1 MFVVKLPI
9 NNNVPFLGMTFAI
22 NRLSLSPFAKS
33 YYQSKLEFMEKTEF
47 FICRCHDV
55 SHQMVLGTLEPTED
69 EERVVY
75 GSFHLVHLEFWDK
88 LKSATKYLFG
98 RKRKDGDFDALL
110 LRHEDADRLEW
121 FANFLDGGTSV
132 TDKAVAPFQFT
143 FCSKEN
149 VYEVAFEAYQ
159 VTLNDGSI
167 HSEYE
172 ISVCVSLKP
181 GNVFY
186 RLYRTAKY
194 LSGYCSCYGDFDSFE
209 FLPTDAAKIRIMV
222 SGLRVC

>member
-1 MFVVKLPI
+1 
-9 NNNVPFLGMTFAI
+9 
-22 NRLSLSPFAKS
+22 
-33 YYQSKLEFMEKTEF
+33 MEKTELF
-47 FICRCHDV
+47 VCRCHDV
-55 SHQMVLGTLEPTED
+55 SHQLVLETLEPIED

-75 GSFHLVHLEFWDK
+75 GCFHIVHLEFWDK

-110 LRHEDADRLEW
+110 LRPEDADRLEW
-121 FANFLDGGTSV
+121 FANFLDGGTSA
-132 TDKAVAPFQFT
+132 TDKTTAAPFHFT

-149 VYEVAFEAYQ
+149 VYDVALEFYQ
-159 VTLNDGSI
+159 YTLNDGTV

-181 GNVFY
+181 GNLFY

-209 FLPTDAAKIRIMV
+209 FMPTDAVKLHRMV
-222 SGLRVC
+222 SGLRAC

>member
-1 MFVVKLPI
+1 
-9 NNNVPFLGMTFAI
+9 MTFAI
-22 NRLSLSPFAKS
+22 NKLPLSPFAKS

-47 FICRCHDV
+47 FVCKCHDV
-55 SHQMVLGTLEPTED
+55 SHQLVLETLETEEN
-69 EERVVY
+69 EEHVVY
-75 GSFHLVHLEFWDK
+75 GCFHIVHLEFWEK
-88 LKSATKYLFG
+88 LKCAMKYIFG
-98 RKRKDGDFDALL
+98 RKCKDGDFDALL
-110 LRHEDADRLEW
+110 LRPEDADRLEW

-132 TDKAVAPFQFT
+132 TDKAFAPFQFT

-209 FLPTDAAKIRIMV
+209 FLPVDAAKIRSMAE
-222 SGLRVC
+222 GLRVG

>member
-1 MFVVKLPI
+1 
-9 NNNVPFLGMTFAI
+9 MTFAI
-22 NRLSLSPFAKS
+22 NKLPLSPFAKS

-47 FICRCHDV
+47 FVCKCHDV
-55 SHQMVLGTLEPTED
+55 SHQLVLETLETEEN
-69 EERVVY
+69 EEHVVY
-75 GSFHLVHLEFWDK
+75 GCFHIVHLEFWEK
-88 LKSATKYLFG
+88 LKCAMKYIFG
-98 RKRKDGDFDALL
+98 RKCKDGDFDALL

-209 FLPTDAAKIRIMV
+209 FLPTDAAKFHRMAE
-222 SGLRVC
+222 GLRAC

>member
-1 MFVVKLPI
+1 
-9 NNNVPFLGMTFAI
+9 MTFAI
-22 NRLSLSPFAKS
+22 NKLPLSPFAKS

-47 FICRCHDV
+47 FVCKCHDV
-55 SHQMVLGTLEPTED
+55 SHQLVLETLETEEN
-69 EERVVY
+69 EEHVVY
-75 GSFHLVHLEFWDK
+75 GCFHIVHLEFWEK
-88 LKSATKYLFG
+88 LKCAMKYIFG
-98 RKRKDGDFDALL
+98 RKCKDGDFDALL

-209 FLPTDAAKIRIMV
+209 FLPVDAAKIRSMAE
-222 SGLRVC
+222 GLRVG

>member
-1 MFVVKLPI
+1 
-9 NNNVPFLGMTFAI
+9 
-22 NRLSLSPFAKS
+22 
-33 YYQSKLEFMEKTEF
+33 MEKTELF
-47 FICRCHDV
+47 VCRCHDV
-55 SHQMVLGTLEPTED
+55 SHQMVLETLEPIED
-69 EERVVY
+69 EDRVVY
-75 GSFHLVHLEFWDK
+75 GCFHIVHLEFWDK

-110 LRHEDADRLEW
+110 LRPEDADRMEW
-121 FANFLDGGTSV
+121 FANFLDGGVSA
-132 TDKAVAPFQFT
+132 TDKTTDPFHFT

-181 GNVFY
+181 GNLFY

-209 FLPTDAAKIRIMV
+209 FLSADAAKLHRIV
-222 SGLRVC
+222 SGLRFSTEELTE

>member
-1 MFVVKLPI
+1 
-9 NNNVPFLGMTFAI
+9 MTFAI
-22 NRLSLSPFAKS
+22 NKLPLSPFAKS

-47 FICRCHDV
+47 FVCKCHDV
-55 SHQMVLGTLEPTED
+55 SHQLVLETLETEEN
-69 EERVVY
+69 EEHVVY
-75 GSFHLVHLEFWDK
+75 GCFHIVHLEFWEK
-88 LKSATKYLFG
+88 LKCAMKYIFG
-98 RKRKDGDFDALL
+98 RKCKDGDFDALL
-110 LRHEDADRLEW
+110 LRPEDADRLEW

-209 FLPTDAAKIRIMV
+209 FLPTDAAKIRSMAE
-222 SGLRVC
+222 GLRVG

>member
-1 MFVVKLPI
+1 MV
-9 NNNVPFLGMTFAI
+9 FAI
-22 NRLSLSPFAKS
+22 NELPPSPFANS
-33 YYQSKLEFMEKTEF
+33 NYQSKLEFMEKTEF
-47 FICRCHDV
+47 FICKCHDV
-55 SHQMVLGTLEPTED
+55 SHQLVLGTFEPTED
-69 EERVVY
+69 EEHVVY
-75 GSFHLVHLEFWDK
+75 GCFHLVHLEFWDK

-159 VTLNDGSI
+159 VTLNDRSI

-209 FLPTDAAKIRIMV
+209 FLPTDAAKIHRMV
-222 SGLRVC
+222 SGLRAC

>member
-1 MFVVKLPI
+1 
-9 NNNVPFLGMTFAI
+9 MTFAI
-22 NRLSLSPFAKS
+22 NKLPLSPFAKS

-47 FICRCHDV
+47 FVCKCHDV
-55 SHQMVLGTLEPTED
+55 SHQLVLETLETEEN
-69 EERVVY
+69 EEHVVY
-75 GSFHLVHLEFWDK
+75 GCFHIVHLEFWEK
-88 LKSATKYLFG
+88 LKCAMKYIFG
-98 RKRKDGDFDALL
+98 RKCKDGDFDALL

-209 FLPTDAAKIRIMV
+209 FLPTDAAKIRSMAE
-222 SGLRVC
+222 GLRVG

>member
-1 MFVVKLPI
+1 
-9 NNNVPFLGMTFAI
+9 
-22 NRLSLSPFAKS
+22 
-33 YYQSKLEFMEKTEF
+33 MEKTEF
-47 FICRCHDV
+47 FICKCHDV
-55 SHQMVLGTLEPTED
+55 SHQLVLETLEPTED

-110 LRHEDADRLEW
+110 LHPEDADRLAW
-121 FANFLDGGTSV
+121 FANFLDRGVSA
-132 TDKAVAPFQFT
+132 TDKTAVPFAFT

-149 VYEVAFEAYQ
+149 VYEVALEFYQ
-159 VTLNDGSI
+159 YTLNDGTV

-209 FLPTDAAKIRIMV
+209 FLPTDAAKLHSMV
-222 SGLRVC
+222 NGLRAC

>member
-1 MFVVKLPI
+1 MV
-9 NNNVPFLGMTFAI
+9 FAI
-22 NRLSLSPFAKS
+22 NELPLSPFAKS
-33 YYQSKLEFMEKTEF
+33 NYQSKLEFMEKTEF
-47 FICRCHDV
+47 FICKCHDV
-55 SHQMVLGTLEPTED
+55 SHQLVLETLEPMEN

-75 GSFHLVHLEFWDK
+75 GCFHIVHLEFWDK
-88 LKSATKYLFG
+88 LKSATKYIFG

-110 LRHEDADRLEW
+110 LRPEDADRMEW

-132 TDKAVAPFQFT
+132 TDKDVAPFQFT

-167 HSEYE
+167 HFEYE
-172 ISVCVSLKP
+172 ISVCVSIKP
-181 GNVFY
+181 GNAFY

-209 FLPTDAAKIRIMV
+209 FVQNDAWKLHHMV
-222 SGLRVC
+222 SGLRAC

>member
-1 MFVVKLPI
+1 
-9 NNNVPFLGMTFAI
+9 MTFAI
-22 NRLSLSPFAKS
+22 NKLPLSPFAKS

-47 FICRCHDV
+47 FVCKCHDV
-55 SHQMVLGTLEPTED
+55 SHQLVLETLETEEN
-69 EERVVY
+69 EEHVVY
-75 GSFHLVHLEFWDK
+75 GCFHIVHLEFWEK
-88 LKSATKYLFG
+88 LKCAMKYIFG
-98 RKRKDGDFDALL
+98 RKCKDGDFDALL

-209 FLPTDAAKIRIMV
+209 FLPTDAAKLHRMAE
-222 SGLRVC
+222 GLRAC

>member
-1 MFVVKLPI
+1 
-9 NNNVPFLGMTFAI
+9 MTFAI
-22 NRLSLSPFAKS
+22 NKLPLSPFAKS

-47 FICRCHDV
+47 FVCKCHDV
-55 SHQMVLGTLEPTED
+55 SHQLVLETLETEEN
-69 EERVVY
+69 EEHVVY
-75 GSFHLVHLEFWDK
+75 GCFHIVHLEFWEK
-88 LKSATKYLFG
+88 LKCAMKYIFG
-98 RKRKDGDFDALL
+98 RKCKDGDFDALL
-110 LRHEDADRLEW
+110 LRPEDADRLEW

-194 LSGYCSCYGDFDSFE
+194 LSGYCSRYGDFDSFE